1 MKRSGILGLYIRV
14 TSCVGLGR
22 SRAVVIEPTADSL
35 KEREPERRV
44 AIRPER
50 EQFVSAPA
58 GRGCLVVRYLDQV
71 ANPGSCFQPPQQPA
85 SECCHGL
92 CRGGFPVA
100 ARRGGS
106 VSVVQFI
113 RQKADGVRKLLGAD
127 IVQC

>member
-1 MKRSGILGLYIRV
+1 MKRSGIFGLYIPV

-50 EQFVSAPA
+50 EQFVSEPA

-71 ANPGSCFQPPQQPA
+71 ANPGACFQPP
-85 SECCHGL
+85 
-92 CRGGFPVA
+92 
-100 ARRGGS
+100 
-106 VSVVQFI
+106 
-113 RQKADGVRKLLGAD
+113 
-127 IVQC
+127 